1 MSNHFNQTALLIL
14 SLSILAPSLAPA
26 SASGGDPA
34 RVLVIYKIN
43 SIDKDGDGVGDSLQ
57 LANYYALKRGVPPT
71 NLLGVTVSVSSY
83 YYGTSDYA
91 KFQTDIVTPIKN
103 RLSTLGAANIDILL
117 LAGDLPT
124 VVYNATSNSVSMDNV
139 LMGLYS
145 LNTTTNN
152 IYQSSNPYF
161 AATPSFGA
169 DIGHFNHAA
178 YKFNNSD
185 MYLVTRLGSDD
196 SLRGIDQID
205 QSLYADRFVSATAG
219 FYNGNA
225 YVESRFG
232 QSDGSRYTTA
242 YLAAQPAV
250 QNGDYSSYNS
260 ADLNMAYSEQF
271 VSLSGFSLKWE
282 NSTN

>member
-71 NLLGVTVSVSSY
+71 NLLGVNVSVSSY

-91 KFQTDIVTPIKN
+91 KFQSDIVIPIKN
-103 RLSTLGAANIDILL
+103 KLSQLGATNIDILL

-124 VVYNATSNSVSMDNV
+124 VVYNPGSNAVSMDNA
-139 LMGLYS
+139 LMGLYNLS
-145 LNTTTNN
+145 PTSNN

-161 AATPSFGA
+161 EPTPSFGP
-169 DIGHFNHAA
+169 DLGHFTHAA
-178 YKFNNSD
+178 YK
-185 MYLVTRLGSDD
+185 
-196 SLRGIDQID
+196 
-205 QSLYADRFVSATAG
+205 
-219 FYNGNA
+219 
-225 YVESRFG
+225 
-232 QSDGSRYTTA
+232 
-242 YLAAQPAV
+242 
-250 QNGDYSSYNS
+250 
-260 ADLNMAYSEQF
+260 
-271 VSLSGFSLKWE
+271 
-282 NSTN
+282 